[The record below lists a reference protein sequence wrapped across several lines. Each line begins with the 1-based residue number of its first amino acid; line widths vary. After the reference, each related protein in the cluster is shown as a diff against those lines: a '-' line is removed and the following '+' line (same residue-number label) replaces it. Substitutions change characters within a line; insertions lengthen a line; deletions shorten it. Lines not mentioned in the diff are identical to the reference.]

1 MSNNISKQKRVEL
14 TTKIAQIRSFLLK
27 STQDENTENLLTYL
41 GQVEKE
47 VSGKKYGLVFE
58 EHRETIDEIL
68 DSHIPVLSEN
78 SGLFIDNGGELNF
91 ILEGD
96 NLAALKLLE
105 KTYRRKIDLI
115 YIDPPYN
122 TGNKDFIYD
131 DSYVDKTDGY
141 IHSKWLSFMERRLKI
156 AKKLLSENGS
166 IFISIDEN
174 EYANLRLLCNQI
186 MGENLHVATIAWQK
200 RYSRENREA
209 IGDSHEY
216 IMVYAYNVDK
226 FKNFRNR
233 LPLTE
238 KQNKLYKNPD
248 NDQRGPW
255 QSVSL
260 LAQGYRPNQ
269 MYKIVAPNG
278 TEHLPPEGRCWS
290 TIKSEFA
297 KALNDDRIYFGP
309 TGNGVPRK
317 KQFLNEAKGLVPWSW
332 WPHEEVGHTDE
343 AKKETGALL
352 GNMTAFSTPKPVRLI
367 DRIISIASTH
377 NSIVLDFF
385 AGSGTTGHAVLA
397 HNAKDKKSKRKFIL
411 CTNNE
416 NGICREVTYERIKRV
431 IEKEGYRASLKYF
444 KIDYVSVNERM
455 YYEYADELL
464 HHIRELV
471 ELENGV
477 DFKHNAEL
485 AIILTDDEMDEF
497 VDNPESFEKC
507 VRLYK
512 GHDVL
517 LSGEQIELLNA
528 RGVEIITIP
537 NYFYKE
543 LEG

>member
-1 MSNNISKQKRVEL
+1 MSINISKQKRDEL
-14 TTKIAQIRSFLLK
+14 TAKIEAIRSFILK
-27 STQDENTENLLTYL
+27 ASQDESSESLLTFL
-41 GQVEKE
+41 GQIEKE
-47 VSGKKYGLVFE
+47 VKGKKYGLVFE
-58 EHRETIDEIL
+58 EHRETIDEVL
-68 DSHIPVLSEN
+68 DSHIPVLSEEP
-78 SGLFIDNGGELNF
+78 SLFIENGGNINF
-91 ILEGD
+91 LLEGD
-96 NLAALKLLE
+96 NLAALRLLE

-122 TGNKDFIYD
+122 TGKKDFIYD
-131 DSYVDKTDGY
+131 DSFVDKTDNY

-156 AKKLLSENGS
+156 AKNLLSENGS
-166 IFISIDEN
+166 IFISIDEH

-186 MGENLHVATIAWQK
+186 IGEERHVATIAWQK

-216 IMVYAYNVDK
+216 IVIYANNVDK
-226 FKNFRNR
+226 FKEFRNR
-233 LPLTE
+233 LPLTD
-238 KQNKLYKNPD
+238 KQKKLYKNPD
-248 NDQRGPW
+248 NDPRGPW

-269 MYKIVAPNG
+269 MYKIIAPNG
-278 TEHLPPEGRCWS
+278 TEHYPPQGRCWS
-290 TIKSEFA
+290 TIESEYL
-297 KALNDDRIYFGP
+297 KAFKDGRIYFGP
-309 TGNGVPRK
+309 NGNGVPRR
-317 KQFLNEAKGLVPWSW
+317 KQFLYEAKGLVPWSW

-352 GNMTAFSTPKPVRLI
+352 DNMTAFSTPKPIRLI
-367 DRIISIASTH
+367 DRIITIASGPDST
-377 NSIVLDFF
+377 ILDFF

-397 HNAKDKKSKRKFIL
+397 HNAMHENSKRKFIL

-416 NGICREVTYERIKRV
+416 NEICRKVTYERIKRV
-431 IEKEGYRASLKYF
+431 IANEGYRASLKYY
-444 KIDYVSVNERM
+444 KIDYVSINERM
-455 YYEYADELL
+455 YYEYADELM

-477 DFKHNAEL
+477 NFTRNAEL
-485 AIILTDDEMDEF
+485 AIVLTDDEMDDF
-497 VDNPESFEKC
+497 VENADAFEKC

-517 LSGEQIELLNA
+517 LSGEQEEILKE